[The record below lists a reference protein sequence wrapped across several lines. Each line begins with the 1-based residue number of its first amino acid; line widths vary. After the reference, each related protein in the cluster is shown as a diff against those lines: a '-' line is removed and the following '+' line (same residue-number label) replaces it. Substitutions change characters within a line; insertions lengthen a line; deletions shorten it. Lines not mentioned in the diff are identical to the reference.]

1 MNRVHI
7 IYDENNNKREIET
20 RNYLIYFLKFAGI
33 IVSAGHERTNFVFYP
48 FEINEKVNKNIFK
61 NYDASI
67 IITNYKYQDTPLG
80 QNVIEEKLEPN
91 ESAFQF
97 VEKILLDLNSKGVL
111 IADEL
116 NELKKMLEIYEKDQ
130 VFKLLNKC
138 EFPFP
143 SKVNFTEVFSHLC
156 EANTQKE
163 NMPYQYHNRWGQ
175 LFIIYHYC
183 NWQNQLGDNL
193 SFYQGD
199 FLEQMELFKK
209 NANEI
214 WKKQADYLIGLFKWN
229 IVSHKENAINLF
241 ISSLK
246 YDSKYYNPD
255 IIMTLAR
262 CYQQK
267 KITETSRLIH
277 QIAVTVNPFDYHSWY
292 GLGVDFYKDGEL
304 KQCYYS
310 FDNVLKILNYP
321 LVAKSLSPN
330 EIRALIFTLYQISL
344 KFSKRFKGLLYQNF
358 AIKLN
363 LVEQSIENSRW
374 LCETNEEFLLLQK
387 KLYELTP
394 FYELYTV
401 MNNNKAYGTIK
412 ENDYTK
418 KLELITHLKKFNNE

>member
-1 MNRVHI
+1 MNRIHI

-33 IVSAGHERTNFVFYP
+33 IVSAGHERTNFVSYP
-48 FEINEKVNKNIFK
+48 FEINENVTKKILK

-67 IITNYKYQDTPLG
+67 IITNYKYQDTTME

-97 VEKILLDLNSKGVL
+97 VEKILLDLNFKDIL
-111 IADEL
+111 ITDEL
-116 NELKKMLEIYEKDQ
+116 DELKKMLEIYEKDQ

-143 SKVNFTEVFSHLC
+143 SKVNFTEVFSHLF
-156 EANTQKE
+156 EANTKKE
-163 NMPYQYHNRWGQ
+163 DMPYQYHNRWGQ
-175 LFIIYHYC
+175 LFIIYHFF
-183 NWQNQLGDNL
+183 NWQNQLGGNL
-193 SFYQGD
+193 PFYQED
-199 FLEQMELFKK
+199 FLEQIELFKE

-214 WKKQADYLIGLFKWN
+214 WKKQADYLSGLFKWN
-229 IVSHKENAINLF
+229 IVGHKENAISLF

-267 KITETSRLIH
+267 KITETSMLIH

-292 GLGVDFYKDGEL
+292 GLGVDFYKEGAL

-310 FDNVLKILNYP
+310 FDDVLKILNYP

-330 EIRALIFTLYQISL
+330 EIRALIFTLYQFSV
-344 KFSKRFKGLLYQNF
+344 KFSNRFKGMLYPEF
-358 AIKLN
+358 VRKLN
-363 LVEQSIENSRW
+363 SIEQSIENLRW
-374 LCETNEEFLLLQK
+374 LCETNEEFLLLKK
-387 KLYELTP
+387 KLYELAP

-401 MNNNKAYGTIK
+401 MNNNKANGTK

-418 KLELITHLKKFNNE
+418 KLELINHLKNFNN